1 MKFRNRKVLL
11 SLFIAT
17 ALCGVVVAE
26 AVAQSPSER
35 SEERRARKG
44 KSEEAKSTILYPD
57 ATRQEPGIKASAK
70 LGTKLQKMIDVFNKG
85 EFEQARSQ
93 ADAVLATASA
103 NEYDKALASQIAAQ
117 SAYSL
122 DDNAAAKKYLNQALQ
137 LNGLDNNGHYQSM
150 FMLAQLQ
157 MMDDEYADG
166 LVTINR
172 FLSETKSQKPEELI
186 VKGNILYRME
196 RYPEAIPVLK
206 QAIQTAPEPKNDWIQ
221 LLMASYAEADQP
233 AEAVKLAEQIAA
245 KTPND
250 KRAQMNLASIYM
262 QADQMDKAAATLE
275 KVRSSGQLSDEREYR
290 QLYAAYLN
298 MDGKEKEAI
307 SVINEGLQKQIL
319 KPDYQTYVAL
329 AQAYYFSDQNP
340 QAIEAYKKAAPLAS
354 DGEAYLNL
362 AKVLWAE
369 DRIPEAKQAAQQA
382 LAKGLKNPADAK
394 KIINL
399 K

>member
-1 MKFRNRKVLL
+1 MKFRNRKALL
-11 SLFIAT
+11 SLIIAT
-17 ALCGVVVAE
+17 VLGGVMVAE

-35 SEERRARKG
+35 SEERRARKSRGEEG
-44 KSEEAKSTILYPD
+44 KATVLYPN
-57 ATRQEPGIKASAK
+57 ATRQESGIKASAK

-85 EFEQARSQ
+85 EYEQARSQ
-93 ADAVLATASA
+93 ADAIIATAGA
-103 NEYDKALASQIAAQ
+103 NEYDKALAAQIAAQ
-117 SAYSL
+117 SAYSM
-122 DDNAAAKKYLNQALQ
+122 DDNAAAKQYLQQALQ
-137 LNGLDNNGHYQSM
+137 SEGLDNNGYYQSM
-150 FMLAQLQ
+150 FMLAQLH
-157 MMDDEYADG
+157 MMDDEYAQA
-166 LVTINR
+166 LPVINR
-172 FLSETKSQKPEELI
+172 FLEARSQKPEELI

-196 RYPEAIPVLK
+196 RYQEAIPVLK
-206 QAIQTAPEPKNDWIQ
+206 QAIASAPEPKNDWIQ

-233 AEAVKLAEQIAA
+233 GEAVKLAEQLAA

-250 KRAQMNLASIYM
+250 KKAQMNLASVYL

-298 MDGKEKEAI
+298 MEGKEKEAI

-340 QAIEAYKKAAPLAS
+340 QAIEAYQKAAPLAS
-354 DGEAYLNL
+354 DGETYLNL

-382 LAKGLKNPADAK
+382 LAKGLKNPADAR